1 MPDGT
6 ALCCGPDEDDAKAVE
21 MVVDKNCKAYL
32 AADAFDAVKYI
43 SRLDSVIMNTVY
55 KMKYSKQKNK

>member
-1 MPDGT
+1 MGHGDEAFVLIVDG
-6 ALCCGPDEDDAKAVE
+6 AVE

-43 SRLDSVIMNTVY
+43 SRFDSVLMHTIY
-55 KMKYSKQKNK
+55 KLKYSKQKNK